1 MPLPGKELMD
11 DLCTR
16 FVLNSPPEELESFER
31 MLFLVEQAHWFYEDF
46 VREEEP
52 EANLQSLSL
61 KTFAKLMFQQCPELQ
76 AYSTV
81 LDAIYRQFNEYKQV
95 IPVMGAIMLNPGLD
109 KCLLVKSWGANG
121 NWSFPRGKINP
132 NESDIDCAAREVLEE
147 TGMDLKGRLREDWCI
162 ELHLAQKRT
171 KLYLVPGIDEAFPF
185 HPRVRKEI
193 AAFAWHD
200 IAALP
205 STRQEDAQ
213 VYSAVDGTRHRFFM
227 VWNYVRQLRRWA
239 HHHRKA
245 SASPAPGQGPSGK
258 RTRSR
263 RSATLKSALAS
274 GPTLAAKGAA
284 AAREGKVA
292 GKGRSAATV
301 EFETTGEDQSSSIE
315 ALLSK
320 AASTAHTSSA
330 AGLQGITAAASQGVQ
345 LGGSSSEPAAE
356 DQKPYSM
363 PGLLSSQQHG
373 SVQQQKH
380 AAAKYA
386 AGGQLVGAT
395 ICTATAF
402 SSSALTAFQFDKA
415 KIALAMEPQAV

>member
-1 MPLPGKELMD
+1 MPLPGKDLMD

-109 KCLLVKSWGANG
+109 KCLLVKSWGPNG

-132 NESDIDCAAREVLEE
+132 NEVDIDCAAREVLEE
-147 TGMDLKGRLREDWCI
+147 TGMDLKGQLREDWCI

-171 KLYLVPGIDEAFPF
+171 KLYLVPGIDESFPF

-239 HHHRKA
+239 HHRRKA
-245 SASPAPGQGPSGK
+245 SASPAPGRGPSGK
-258 RTRSR
+258 GARSR
-263 RSATLKSALAS
+263 RSATLKTAPAAS
-274 GPTLAAKGAA
+274 PHPATGAA
-284 AAREGKVA
+284 TAREGTVP
-292 GKGRSAATV
+292 GKDRAAANV
-301 EFETTGEDQSSSIE
+301 DLATTGEDQSSSME

-320 AASTAHTSSA
+320 AASAAHASSA
-330 AGLQGITAAASQGVQ
+330 VRLQGITVEASQGVQ
-345 LGGSSSEPAAE
+345 SGSSDSQPAAE
-356 DQKPYSM
+356 DPTPYST
-363 PGLLSSQQHG
+363 PALLSSPQHG
-373 SVQQQKH
+373 TVLQQNQ
-380 AAAKYA
+380 AAV
-386 AGGQLVGAT
+386 GQLVGTAT
-395 ICTATAF
+395 CTAAVF
-402 SSSALTAFQFDKA
+402 SSRTLTAFQFDKT
-415 KIALAMEPQAV
+415 KIVMAMELEAV